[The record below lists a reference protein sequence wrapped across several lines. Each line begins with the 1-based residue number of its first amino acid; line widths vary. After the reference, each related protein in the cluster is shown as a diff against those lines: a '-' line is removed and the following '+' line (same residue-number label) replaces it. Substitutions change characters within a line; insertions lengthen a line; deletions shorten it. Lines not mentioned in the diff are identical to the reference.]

1 MSIVLDA
8 LNKAEKERHS
18 QPTKIH
24 EVKIQ
29 EVRVFYKKVLVFVFL
44 GNVMLVCFL
53 LAGFILKNKNISL
66 SHFFDSGS
74 SAPLAPEPSEKL
86 PKAELPSMKAEAAK
100 QEKKKTMAS
109 PIPENLDQY
118 IITRNH
124 LSITGGPELNISG
137 VFVDKNKGCIL
148 IGSETLG
155 INDSLYGMR
164 IVDITLKQVTFEYKG
179 RIYVVP
185 T

>member
-53 LAGFILKNKNISL
+53 LAGFLLKNKNISL
-66 SHFFDSGS
+66 IHFFNSGT
-74 SAPLAPEPSEKL
+74 SAAAAHEPSV
-86 PKAELPSMKAEAAK
+86 PSMKTEAAK
-100 QEKKKTMAS
+100 PEEKKTIAS